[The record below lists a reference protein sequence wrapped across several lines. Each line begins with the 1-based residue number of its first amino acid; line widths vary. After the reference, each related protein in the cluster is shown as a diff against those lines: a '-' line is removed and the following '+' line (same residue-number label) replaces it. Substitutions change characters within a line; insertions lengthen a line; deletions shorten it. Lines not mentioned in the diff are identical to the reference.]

1 MDGRL
6 FIQFLALA
14 LMSGARRVAKGYE
27 GLKHM
32 TVREMMEAMESVVR
46 ITYPG
51 KHGCMVTEAAPCNR
65 KSFRPLALN

>member
-1 MDGRL
+1 
-6 FIQFLALA
+6 
-14 LMSGARRVAKGYE
+14 
-27 GLKHM
+27 
-32 TVREMMEAMESVVR
+32 VVR